1 MFQCHGAP
9 MAFSDKHSVFRVAKK
24 DATGRQ
30 GMTPVQPCALERN
43 IEITCDLSVRTEAP
57 HRVVICSSR
66 KLPEYDLRSV
76 RFVAPRP
83 PWRWAPSRA
92 QPFVHIERSAVGRLI
107 C

>member
-66 KLPEYDLRSV
+66 NCQSTISEV
-76 RFVAPRP
+76 
-83 PWRWAPSRA
+83 
-92 QPFVHIERSAVGRLI
+92 SAS
-107 C
+107 